1 MYKISDACKAALD
14 KLQVTTRIEGTLK
27 LNNGT
32 VICLGNKDFSQGGL
46 SINSKC
52 VSGNDFEYGAVYCAE
67 LVADIQTTADR
78 YLFYNGIISI
88 AVYILLPDNT
98 WEEIPMGIYN
108 VSEVERTGQ
117 KIEIKAYDNMVL
129 MDDPIDMSVTDITG
143 RPFEI
148 LETIAGMADIILAQ
162 SREDIEILPNGNRL
176 LGISVSQNATTRDV
190 LSELCTVLCAFAV
203 YDRAGRLTIRQY
215 GTEQVYTATSRK
227 KTNTKISDYMV
238 RYKGLKA
245 QIGGKYKYVLEDMAD
260 GLILDIGTNGFL
272 QHGLDSMREEIM
284 QNMRDVILA
293 INYTPC
299 STELMTGYP
308 ALDLGDLIEVESPRG
323 SSIQTYVMS
332 YNWKYRG
339 RHTLKG
345 VGNNPRL
352 NVKSQTEKTIEDVT
366 GSVNTKDII
375 THSYTNISPYTLQ
388 EKEKTIISINYA
400 TAANAHPV
408 FIATI
413 PFTTDRDGYVIF
425 KYYLDEVLMPDD
437 TLRQYV
443 SRGDH
448 FVTLSNNLTA
458 EKDTRHTL
466 AVKACTEYAESD
478 FRQQAAKI
486 TSFERYI
493 NTGKYTAQAI
503 DTTIPKVTIAKNTIR
518 AVLYA
523 QGMAGTDEWDGT
535 INISE
540 YITPMELPRM
550 QLSGFT
556 LSADL
561 AEVPREDKTNT
572 ENIAAWGMTHL
583 PIVGLEISV
592 AAEFHEEPEP
602 DVTIEESED
611 ETT

>member
-1 MYKISDACKAALD
+1 MYNISNACKAALD

-32 VICLGNKDFSQGGL
+32 VIPLENKDFSQGGL

-67 LVADIQTTADR
+67 LAADIQTTADR

-88 AVYILLPDNT
+88 SVYILLANDT
-98 WEEIPMGIYN
+98 WEEIPMGTYN
-108 VSEVERTGQ
+108 ISEVERTGQ

-148 LETIAGMADIILAQ
+148 LETIAGMANIVLAQ

-190 LSELCTVLCAFAV
+190 LSELCTILCAFAV
-203 YDRAGRLTIRQY
+203 YDRAGRLIIRQY
-215 GTEQVYTATSRK
+215 GTETVYTATSRK

-245 QIGGKYKYVLEDMAD
+245 QIGGKNKYVLADTAD
-260 GLILDIGTNGFL
+260 GLILDIGANGFL
-272 QHGLDSMREEIM
+272 QHGLDSIKEEIM
-284 QNMRDVILA
+284 QNMRDVIQA

-308 ALDLGDLIEVESPRG
+308 ALDLGDMIEVESPHG

-352 NVKSQTEKTIEDVT
+352 NVKSQTEKVIEDVA

-400 TAANAHPV
+400 TVTNAHPV

-413 PFTTDRDGYVIF
+413 PFTADRDGDVTF
-425 KYYLDEVLMPDD
+425 KYYLDEVLMPED
-437 TLRQYV
+437 TVRQYIA
-443 SRGDH
+443 RGDH
-448 FVTLSNNLTA
+448 IVTLSNNLTA
-458 EKDTRHTL
+458 KKDTRHTL
-466 AVKACTEYAESD
+466 SVKASTGYMESD
-478 FRQQAAKI
+478 ARQQAAKI
-486 TSFERYI
+486 TAFERYI
-493 NTGKYTAQAI
+493 TTGKYTAQAI
-503 DTTIPKVTIAKNTIR
+503 DTTIPKATIAKNSIR

-540 YITPMELPRM
+540 YVTPMDLPRM

-556 LSADL
+556 ASAVL
-561 AEVPREDKTNT
+561 ADVPREDKAIT
-572 ENIAAWGMTHL
+572 ESIAAWGLLHL
-583 PIVGLEISV
+583 PIVGLEVSV
-592 AAEFHEEPEP
+592 TADTQEDNP
-602 DVTIEESED
+602 DKTIEESED